1 MYALYMSVCV
11 RYVCAF
17 VVLKTCE
24 GYVCVMGVMGRVDGC
39 VVCIRRVVSRR
50 MMGLDGRP
58 TRAIRGV
65 RARDVDRE
73 DVREGCVVVLRSR
86 RGGGVRADSIRFDS
100 IRFDSIR
107 FDSIRFIHSFIRAVI
122 RRRRWIGLDWI
133 GLDDAGRWVDD
144 VLVDVRVRVRD
155 GERWDGGG
163 TRDAETRAA
172 RVSRAPRAREDRRRR
187 RR

>member
-1 MYALYMSVCV
+1 
-11 RYVCAF
+11 
-17 VVLKTCE
+17 
-24 GYVCVMGVMGRVDGC
+24 MGG

-58 TRAIRGV
+58 TRAIRGRPT
-65 RARDVDRE
+65 RARR
-73 DVREGCVVVLRSR
+73 RSR
-86 RGGGVRADSIRFDS
+86 GRPRGVCRRSPFEARGRGARVDSFRFVSIRFDS
-100 IRFDSIR
+100 IHS
-107 FDSIRFIHSFIRAVI
+107 FIHSFIHSRGDSSTTVD
-122 RRRRWIGLDWI
+122 WIGLDWI

-172 RVSRAPRAREDRRRR
+172 RVSRAPRAREDRRRWR
-187 RR
+187 R

>member
-1 MYALYMSVCV
+1 MGGRRLYSSS
-11 RYVCAF
+11 RES
-17 VVLKTCE
+17 TN
-24 GYVCVMGVMGRVDGC
+24 DGT
-39 VVCIRRVVSRR
+39 RRETDARDSWETDARETSIAR
-50 MMGLDGRP
+50 
-58 TRAIRGV
+58 TSARGV
-65 RARDVDRE
+65 SSFS
-73 DVREGCVVVLRSR
+73 VRGAGEGCAR
-86 RGGGVRADSIRFDS
+86 RFDS

-107 FDSIRFIHSFIRAVI
+107 FIHSFIHSFIRAVI

-172 RVSRAPRAREDRRRR
+172 RVSRAPRAREDRRRGR
-187 RR
+187 R

>member
-1 MYALYMSVCV
+1 MLCVCVRYVCVMYALCMSVCV

-24 GYVCVMGVMGRVDGC
+24 GYVCVMGVMARVDGC

-86 RGGGVRADSIRFDS
+86 RGGGVRASIRFDS

-107 FDSIRFIHSFIRAVI
+107 FDSIHSFIHSF
-122 RRRRWIGLDWI
+122 
-133 GLDDAGRWVDD
+133 
-144 VLVDVRVRVRD
+144 
-155 GERWDGGG
+155 
-163 TRDAETRAA
+163 A
-172 RVSRAPRAREDRRRR
+172 R
-187 RR
+187 

>member
-1 MYALYMSVCV
+1 MGGSSKGGDSPLDDRVSGVSLDRRVVKVKEHTSVGTRVLCVCVRYVCVMYALCMSVCV

-58 TRAIRGV
+58 TRAIRGRPT
-65 RARDVDRE
+65 RARR
-73 DVREGCVVVLRSR
+73 RSR
-86 RGGGVRADSIRFDS
+86 GRPRGVCRRSPFEARGRGARVDSIRFDS

-107 FDSIRFIHSFIRAVI
+107 FDSFIHSFIHSRGDSSTTVD
-122 RRRRWIGLDWI
+122 WIGLDWI
-133 GLDDAGRWVDD
+133 G
-144 VLVDVRVRVRD
+144 
-155 GERWDGGG
+155 
-163 TRDAETRAA
+163 
-172 RVSRAPRAREDRRRR
+172 
-187 RR
+187 

>member
-1 MYALYMSVCV
+1 MKGM
-11 RYVCAF
+11 
-17 VVLKTCE
+17 
-24 GYVCVMGVMGRVDGC
+24 CVMGVMGRVDGC
-39 VVCIRRVVSRR
+39 VVSRLRVCIRRVVIRR

-58 TRAIRGV
+58 TRAIRGDAREDV
-65 RARDVDRE
+65 REGTEGGARDVDRE
-73 DVREGCVVVLRSR
+73 VGARGVSSFSVRGAGEGCAR
-86 RGGGVRADSIRFDS
+86 RFASIRVDSIRFDS
-100 IRFDSIR
+100 IHS
-107 FDSIRFIHSFIRAVI
+107 FIHSRGDSSTTV
-122 RRRRWIGLDWI
+122 DWI
-133 GLDDAGRWVDD
+133 GFDDAGRWVDD